1 MIENLMIGLTLMVL
15 GMGFVLAFLCILIVV
30 MHGMSAIIAYLNKV
44 FPEKID
50 VVEKKSSS
58 KNVVKDDEA
67 IAVALAAIMA
77 RK

>member
-30 MHGMSAIIAYLNKV
+30 MHGMSAIIAYLNKI

-58 KNVVKDDEA
+58 T
-67 IAVALAAIMA
+67 IHQ
-77 RK
+77 